1 MVDCAGSQHALVRED
16 LAGDDVPPEASESR
30 GSAMRTA
37 GVSAAA
43 LATAACGSEGSGG
56 VFGIG
61 GGSSTDGT
69 SPLLEAEATKA
80 QAARFVLRASL
91 SATENDIS
99 TVENHGYEFWL
110 DRQMD
115 AKGAQSAKEFFEAK
129 NFNRIDR
136 DELYFRTWP
145 ADAMIWSQL
154 FSGSNGVRKR
164 IALALS
170 EFFVV
175 SSNGVENLIWRSQ
188 GMGAYWDALNFHAF
202 GNYRELL
209 EAITLMPV
217 MGTFLNTLGNRK
229 ADAATGR
236 VPDENFG
243 REVMQL
249 FSIGLYQL
257 DLDGTVKRDGAG
269 NPIETYTNED
279 VTGISKVFTGYD
291 LDFSHTRMHPNPNGA
306 SWEIPEWDV
315 AMRPMTADP
324 AKWRWSRGEDYH
336 APEEKRFL
344 GTVIPPNTG
353 AKASMRMAINTLA
366 NHPNVAPFFCKQMI
380 QRLVTSN
387 PSPAYVSRVAQ
398 VFEADAKGKRGNLR
412 AVFKAILLD
421 DEALSQTS
429 HSDPRFGKLREPML
443 RYVQWGRTFDLRSQ
457 SGMWEIGTTD
467 HPVWS
472 LSQSPLRPPSV
483 FNFFRPGYAATNS
496 QAAANDMVAPEFQ
509 LVNETTVAGYV
520 NFMSQVIR
528 GRGWH
533 SRDVQPRYRQELA
546 IAHDSVKLLDR
557 LDLLL
562 TGGQLTGAS
571 RDAILPAL
579 DSLTVTQT
587 SSEDDKLKRIHIAV
601 LLVMSTY
608 DYLIQR

>member
-1 MVDCAGSQHALVRED
+1 MVDGAGSQRALVCED
-16 LAGDDVPPEASESR
+16 IVADDGFPEASGTR
-30 GSAMRTA
+30 GSTMRTA

-61 GGSSTDGT
+61 GGNTDGT
-69 SPLLEAEATKA
+69 SPLLETDISKA

-115 AKGAQSAKEFFEAK
+115 AKNAQSAKEFFEAK
-129 NFNRIDR
+129 NLNRIDN

-154 FSGSNGVRKR
+154 FSGGSGVRKR

-175 SSNGVENLIWRSQ
+175 STKGVDNLIWRSQ
-188 GMGAYWDALNFHAF
+188 GMGAYWDALNVHAF

-249 FSIGLYQL
+249 FSIGLYEL

-291 LDFSHTRMHPNPNGA
+291 LDFSQTRMHPNPNGS
-306 SWEIPEWDV
+306 SWEIPECDV
-315 AMRPMTADP
+315 AMLPMTADSN
-324 AKWRWSRGEDYH
+324 KWRYSRGNDYH

-344 GTVIPPNTG
+344 GTVIPPNTD
-353 AKASMRMAINTLA
+353 ARASMRLAMNTLWR
-366 NHPNVAPFFCKQMI
+366 HPNVAPFFSKQMI

-387 PSPAYVSRVAQ
+387 PSPAYVQRVAQ
-398 VFEADAKGKRGNLR
+398 VFEADTNGKRGNLR

-429 HSDPRFGKLREPML
+429 HTDPRFGKLREPML

-457 SGMWEIGTTD
+457 SGMWEIGGTD
-467 HPVWS
+467 HPVWA
-472 LSQSPLRPPSV
+472 LSQSPLRSPSV
-483 FNFFRPGYAATNS
+483 FNFFRPGYATTNS
-496 QAAANDMVAPEFQ
+496 QAAANNMVAPEFQ
-509 LVNETTVAGYV
+509 LVNETTVAAYV

-533 SRDVQPRYRQELA
+533 SRDVQPRYRDELA
-546 IAHDSVKLLDR
+546 IAHDSAKLLER

-562 TGGQLTGAS
+562 TGGQLTGAT

-579 DSLTVTQT
+579 DSLTVTRD
-587 SSEDDKLKRIHIAV
+587 SSEEDKLERIHIAV
-601 LLVMSTY
+601 LLVMASY

>member
-1 MVDCAGSQHALVRED
+1 MVDGAVSQRALVRD
-16 LAGDDVPPEASESR
+16 NIVADDVSFEPSESR
-30 GSAMRTA
+30 GAGMRTA

-61 GGSSTDGT
+61 GSGTDGT

-91 SATENDIS
+91 SATENDIA

-115 AKGAQSAKEFFEAK
+115 AKNAQSAKEFFEAK
-129 NFNRIDR
+129 NFNRLDR
-136 DELYFRTWP
+136 DELYFRSWP

-154 FSGSNGVRKR
+154 FSGGSGVRKR

-175 SSNGVENLIWRSQ
+175 STNGVENLIWRSQ

-257 DLDGTVKRDGAG
+257 NLDGTVKRDGAG

-291 LDFSHTRMHPNPNGA
+291 LDFSQTRMHPNPNGA

-344 GTVIPPNTG
+344 GTVIPSNTG

-366 NHPNVAPFFCKQMI
+366 EHPNVAPFFCKQMI

-387 PSPAYVSRVAQ
+387 PSPAYVRRVAQ

-421 DEALSQTS
+421 EEALSDTS
-429 HSDPRFGKLREPML
+429 YADPRFGKLREPML
-443 RYVQWGRTFDLRSQ
+443 RYVQWGRTFDLRSE
-457 SGMWEIGTTD
+457 SGKWDIGTTD

-472 LSQSPLRPPSV
+472 LGQSPLRSPSV

-496 QAAANDMVAPEFQ
+496 QTAANDMVAPEFQ
-509 LVNETTVAGYV
+509 LVNETTVAAYV

-579 DSLTVTQT
+579 DSLTVTQS
-587 SSEDDKLKRIHIAV
+587 SSEEDKLKRIHIAV
-601 LLVMSTY
+601 LLVMSSY